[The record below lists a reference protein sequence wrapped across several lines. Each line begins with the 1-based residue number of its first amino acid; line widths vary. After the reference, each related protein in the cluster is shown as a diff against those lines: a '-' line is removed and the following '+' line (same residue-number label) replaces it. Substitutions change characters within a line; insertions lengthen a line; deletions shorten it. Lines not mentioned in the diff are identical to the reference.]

1 MKNYLNKEIKYSVI
15 LLFILINIVGCGSV
29 SRESV
34 LMQNIEDAKMNSMEL
49 GIRINEAGSRYSL
62 EIENSADKIMA
73 ATKDAGIKKNA
84 LLWKLYGIPALLKSV
99 SIQDPL
105 ASGTDIYVLI
115 AQMRQFFENGN
126 GKDLFGKHQQI
137 AVDAVKRMEKE
148 FFNIASEFRDSAV
161 TTKSNIDEWVKNHHI
176 EDIRFNRISTVT
188 AAAKELS
195 QKKSGLTSSV
205 GDMVTSINNLQDKL
219 TLYADFIPKQA
230 RWQAE
235 YMMYELIPDSLNKD
249 VFGKINSLTGSIE
262 SIDGFIEN
270 SPGLISSVR
279 QKIMQ
284 DINIQRIA
292 TLELLQEERK
302 TILEA
307 VTSERIKTLNEIN
320 RQRVETLNG
329 MNKLAGNTVTSS
341 GIMLIDVADKIL
353 IRLVILLFIT
363 FILGLVFMRFAKS
376 RMKLN

>member
-1 MKNYLNKEIKYSVI
+1 MKNYLNKEIKYSVM
-15 LLFILINIVGCGSV
+15 LLFILINLVGCGSV

-62 EIENSADKIMA
+62 EIENSADKIIA

-205 GDMVTSINNLQDKL
+205 GDMVNSINNLQDKL

-262 SIDGFIEN
+262 SIGGFIEN

>member
-15 LLFILINIVGCGSV
+15 LLFILINIFGCGSV

-62 EIENSADKIMA
+62 EIENSADKIIA

-262 SIDGFIEN
+262 SIGGFIEN

>member
-262 SIDGFIEN
+262 SIGGFIEN

-292 TLELLQEERK
+292 TLELLKEERK

>member
-62 EIENSADKIMA
+62 EIENSADKIIA

-235 YMMYELIPDSLNKD
+235 YMMYEFIPDSLKGD

-262 SIDGFIEN
+262 SIGGFIEN

>member
-15 LLFILINIVGCGSV
+15 LLFILINIFGCGSV

-62 EIENSADKIMA
+62 EIENSADKIIA

-205 GDMVTSINNLQDKL
+205 GDMVNSINNLQDKL

-262 SIDGFIEN
+262 SIGGFIEN

>member
-1 MKNYLNKEIKYSVI
+1 MENYLNKEIRYSAV
-15 LLFILINIVGCGSV
+15 LLFLLINILGCGSV

-62 EIENSADKIMA
+62 EIENSADKIIA

-115 AQMRQFFENGN
+115 AQMRQFFESGN

-148 FFNIASEFRDSAV
+148 FFDIATEFRDSAV

-188 AAAKELS
+188 VSAKELS

-235 YMMYELIPDSLNKD
+235 YMMYELIPDSLKGD

-262 SIDGFIEN
+262 SIGGFIEN

-284 DINIQRIA
+284 DINVQRIA
-292 TLELLQEERK
+292 TLELLKEERK

-307 VTSERIKTLNEIN
+307 VTSERINTLNEIN
-320 RQRVETLNG
+320 RQRVETLNDI
-329 MNKLAGNTVTSS
+329 NKLAGNTVTSS
-341 GIMLIDVADKIL
+341 GMMLVDVADKIL

-363 FILGLVFMRFAKS
+363 FILGLVFLRFAKS
-376 RMKLN
+376 RMKLS

>member
-15 LLFILINIVGCGSV
+15 LLFILINIFGCGSV

-62 EIENSADKIMA
+62 EIENSADKIIA

-262 SIDGFIEN
+262 SIGGFIEN

-292 TLELLQEERK
+292 TLELLKEERK

>member
-235 YMMYELIPDSLNKD
+235 YMMYEFIPDSLKGD

-262 SIDGFIEN
+262 SIGGFIEN